1 MTAFRVDPD
10 KLEELAGEL
19 RRRGER
25 LTEGREVLAKATC
38 GVVGKWSGGARDEF
52 VAAHTRWD
60 QGHRTRVEA
69 LAETAAIAEEAAAT
83 YREVDRAV
91 AEMFE

>member
-1 MTAFRVDPD
+1 MTVFRVDPD

-25 LTEGREVLAKATC
+25 LAEGREVLAKAAR
-38 GVVGKWSGGARDEF
+38 GVAGKWSGGARDEF

-60 QGHRTRVEA
+60 QDHRTRLEE
-69 LAETAAIAEEAAAT
+69 LAGAAAMAEEAAAT

>member
-25 LTEGREVLAKATC
+25 LAEGREALAKAAR
-38 GVVGKWSGGARDEF
+38 GVAGKWSGSARDEF
-52 VAAHTRWD
+52 VAAHARWD
-60 QGHRTRVEA
+60 QDHRARVQA
-69 LAETAAIAEEAAAT
+69 LAGAAAMAEEAAAT

-91 AEMFE
+91 AEMFD

>member
-1 MTAFRVDPD
+1 VTVFRVDPD

-25 LTEGREVLAKATC
+25 LAEGREVLAKAAR
-38 GVVGKWSGGARDEF
+38 GVAGKWSGGARDEF

-60 QGHRTRVEA
+60 QDHRRRVEA
-69 LAETAAIAEEAAAT
+69 LAGAAAMAEEAATT